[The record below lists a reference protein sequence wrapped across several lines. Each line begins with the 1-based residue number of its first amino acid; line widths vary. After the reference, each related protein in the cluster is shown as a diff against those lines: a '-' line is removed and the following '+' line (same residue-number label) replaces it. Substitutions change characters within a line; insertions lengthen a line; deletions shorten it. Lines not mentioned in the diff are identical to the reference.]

1 MNKNKI
7 ISIGFIAVIFSTAI
21 LNVITPSKEFSEREN
36 RYLSQF
42 PKFSLETLVNG
53 KFIEDVDEY
62 IADQFVAKDFWV
74 YLKGATEKSIG
85 KKENN
90 NVYFGEEDYLF
101 EKYTGVNSE
110 IIDKNLK
117 GINEFIEKYNIKTTL
132 SVVPN
137 SSEIYPEY
145 LPYFIQSSQ
154 EDLFTYISGH
164 VGNSLTF
171 INPTETL
178 MEHKSEYIY
187 YKTDHHYSTLG
198 AYYVYETL
206 GDVLGYTPYKLT
218 DFTIKEVANDFDGTY
233 YSKANDY
240 FLPKDKMY
248 YFLPLKEN
256 PVKLYYDFK
265 QSEGD
270 TLYNETYLT
279 KKDKYASFLDSN
291 HTLIEIETSV
301 KNGKS
306 LLIFKDSY
314 AHSLIPFLTEHY
326 ENIVVIDL
334 RYFNSSLEDVMSDY
348 EFDEAL
354 FLYNANTFNS
364 DSSTYKL
371 KYLK

>member
-198 AYYVYETL
+198 AYYVY
-206 GDVLGYTPYKLT
+206 
-218 DFTIKEVANDFDGTY
+218 
-233 YSKANDY
+233 
-240 FLPKDKMY
+240 
-248 YFLPLKEN
+248 
-256 PVKLYYDFK
+256 
-265 QSEGD
+265 
-270 TLYNETYLT
+270 
-279 KKDKYASFLDSN
+279 
-291 HTLIEIETSV
+291 
-301 KNGKS
+301 
-306 LLIFKDSY
+306 
-314 AHSLIPFLTEHY
+314 
-326 ENIVVIDL
+326 
-334 RYFNSSLEDVMSDY
+334 
-348 EFDEAL
+348 
-354 FLYNANTFNS
+354 
-364 DSSTYKL
+364 
-371 KYLK
+371 